1 MRLTG
6 GHAFILCAPPE
17 EQAKLAD
24 TFAISAMR
32 SQDEDV
38 LLRIRTH
45 NHPDV
50 ITVQPEGATI
60 KIRQAR
66 ALIEQLSNRAFEGKN
81 RVVCLFT
88 GRYHDPGSAELSAQ
102 NPGRTARKH
111 DFRLILHTAR
121 LFIGNRALPL
131 RTVAGNRAN
140 PV

>member
-6 GHAFILCAPPE
+6 GHAFILLRPAE

-66 ALIEQLSNRAFEGKN
+66 ALIEQLSTAPLKEKTGWFA
-81 RVVCLFT
+81 FT

-111 DFRLILHTAR
+111 DFRLIFAHSPA
-121 LFIGNRALPL
+121 FIGNRALPL

>member
-17 EQAKLAD
+17 AQAKLAD

-81 RVVCLFT
+81 RVVCLLQADT
-88 GRYHDPGSAELSAQ
+88 MTQEAQ
-102 NPGRTARKH
+102 NCLLKNLEEPPENTIFGLFCTQPG
-111 DFRLILHTAR
+111 FLL
-121 LFIGNRALPL
+121 
-131 RTVAGNRAN
+131 
-140 PV
+140 

>member
-50 ITVQPEGATI
+50 ITVQP
-60 KIRQAR
+60 
-66 ALIEQLSNRAFEGKN
+66 
-81 RVVCLFT
+81 
-88 GRYHDPGSAELSAQ
+88 
-102 NPGRTARKH
+102 
-111 DFRLILHTAR
+111 
-121 LFIGNRALPL
+121 
-131 RTVAGNRAN
+131 
-140 PV
+140 